1 MNRKILC
8 ALLAVMALS
17 ACNTLAGAGKDV
29 SATGDALTGTAEKVD
44 SKM

>member
-1 MNRKILC
+1 MNRKIFC
-8 ALLAVMALS
+8 ALLAAMALS

-29 SATGDALTGTAEKVD
+29 SATGDALTGTAEKAD

>member
-8 ALLAVMALS
+8 ALLAAMALS
-17 ACNTLAGAGKDV
+17 ACNTMAGAGKDV
-29 SATGDALTGTAEKVD
+29 AATGDALTTSAKKTE